1 MTIGATARRKT
12 AAAARQWRKLHF
24 KTLRKQLLTP
34 YGGEIRLPLVSRE
47 MDLVH
52 QPIITI
58 KVETNNEDLL
68 QRCQLE
74 HFGFFHPISTNNS
87 TNSNN
92 SEICI
97 HVGPPKSLG
106 CPYTLTS
113 EADNFTEAVRKSEE
127 KSVWEE
133 TDFTEVLH
141 STRWLTQP
149 LLDGFVS
156 RRVASHVGL
165 SSETMSHTLKMAQK
179 LNLGLP
185 PYELSPYYF
194 SNNLLSSWGMFGST
208 ESMNSDIG
216 DGDMSRLVNLAHA
229 SAVLPLYRS
238 VWLNGSALCDNN
250 GNAVLI
256 IGPRKSGKTT
266 LALHC
271 LANASPFLRLIGLE
285 NFHLA
290 PSTAIVNRSTS
301 GDGSKFLLM
310 GIPSSAKV
318 GIGAIIGTLRPNPR
332 LAQVSHDFNYSPSSI
347 HRIVQNSEN
356 VIWNMGSRYQVNISE
371 AFGPQRWCPTWFGQL
386 KGIVI
391 LNWDVQ
397 ELSLP
402 QSRINP
408 CCFQHTTRSDKRKK
422 LTAIAEK
429 SSSALF
435 KGHYLIRSTYDES
448 SAFEALDNILFTDK
462 KSEAPPVY
470 ELTGS
475 VSFDMA
481 VQLICRHLLNDS
493 N

>member
-1 MTIGATARRKT
+1 MTIGATVRRKT
-12 AAAARQWRKLHF
+12 VAAARQWRKLHF

-34 YGGEIRLPLVSRE
+34 HAGEIRLPLVSRE
-47 MDLVH
+47 IDQAP
-52 QPIITI
+52 QPTITI

-68 QRCQLE
+68 RQCQLE
-74 HFGFFHPISTNNS
+74 YFGFFHPISTNNS
-87 TNSNN
+87 INSTN

-113 EADNFTEAVRKSEE
+113 EADNFTEAVRRSEE

-133 TDFTEVLH
+133 TDIAEVPH

-149 LLDGFVS
+149 LIDGFIS
-156 RRVASHVGL
+156 RRVTSHVGL
-165 SSETMSHTLKMAQK
+165 NTETMSHTLMMARK
-179 LNLGLP
+179 LNLGLS

-194 SNNLLSSWGMFGST
+194 ANDLLSSWGIFSST
-208 ESMNSDIG
+208 ESLNSEISED
-216 DGDMSRLVNLAHA
+216 DVSRLVNLAHA

-238 VWLNGSALCDNN
+238 VWLNGSALCDDN

-256 IGPRKSGKTT
+256 LGSRKSGKTT

-271 LANASPFLRLIGLE
+271 LANSSSSLRLIGLE

-290 PSTAIVNRSTS
+290 PSTAVVNRSTS
-301 GDGSKFLLM
+301 GDGSIFLLM

-318 GIGAIIGTLRPNPR
+318 GIGAIIGTLRPNPI
-332 LAQVSHDFNYSPSSI
+332 LAQVSQDFNYSTSI
-347 HRIVQNSEN
+347 IHKILQNSEN
-356 VIWNMGSRYQVNISE
+356 VIWNMASRYQVNISE
-371 AFGPQRWCPTWFGQL
+371 AFGSQRWSPTWFGRL
-386 KGIVI
+386 KGIVV
-391 LNWDVQ
+391 LNWDIQ

-402 QSRINP
+402 QSSINP
-408 CCFQHTTRSDKRKK
+408 KCFQHQTILDKQKT

-429 SSSALF
+429 SSTALF

-448 SAFEALDNILFTDK
+448 SAFEALDSILFTGK
-462 KSEAPPVY
+462 GSETPPVY

-481 VQLICRHLLNDS
+481 VQLICRHLLKDS
-493 N
+493 T